1 MKLFGL
7 KTPLAILLLV
17 IMVGNAALAFE
28 QDSEPEIS
36 WWDKSKQVM
45 VAMWNSTTQAFAALI
60 QKSTS
65 IGASQHKD
73 AVFAQ
78 VWSEVTPT
86 LKEVLDLEQE
96 HETLP
101 DSAWVV
107 KDKKDNREEINEL
120 LDEAVA
126 ILSISST
133 DKTRERIRFLEK
145 QIREMKQTISQY
157 RQEQISAPVRS
168 AWIKTVDDYDAKI
181 KQLNEQINKNYE
193 DIAKLKTQFAQEL
206 AENGLF
212 ITEEQLE
219 VLLSSVVGDDI
230 IQSSI
235 VYDNVKQISQQL
247 MTLTINSGEDIEISQ
262 RYYGM
267 YTVLLKTLLHMQQ
280 TFINNID
287 VKYVPKINKIV
298 AEVQDTN
305 AITRN
310 LLRIEREKNRRRYL
324 TANLEAQNLTLQT
337 AALYK
342 RHLIGQRGKMVRA
355 MDKTA
360 SDLQIAQ
367 NTYKTVRLSG
377 ELVNLLRTSQK
388 SFDLLLNIQ
397 VPELLVFEN
406 KQMKQEFAILTQK
419 LTE

>member
-1 MKLFGL
+1 MSTFHF

-17 IMVGNAALAFE
+17 MMLGNPALAIE
-28 QDSEPEIS
+28 QDSELS
-36 WWDKSKQVM
+36 WWEKSKQLI
-45 VAMWNSTTQAFAALI
+45 VAMWNSTTQTLAALVK
-60 QKSTS
+60 QSSETAST
-65 IGASQHKD
+65 QEKD
-73 AVFAQ
+73 VLFAQ
-78 VWSEVTPT
+78 VWNDVTPT
-86 LKEVLDLEQE
+86 LEEVLQLEE
-96 HETLP
+96 ERETLP
-101 DSAWVV
+101 DSAWIMR
-107 KDKKDNREEINEL
+107 DKTDNLEDINEL

-126 ILSISST
+126 ILSISSS
-133 DKTRERIRFLEK
+133 DQTRQRIRLLERK
-145 QIREMKQTISQY
+145 IREMKQTISQY
-157 RQEQISAPVRS
+157 RQEQISAPVES
-168 AWIKTVDDYDAKI
+168 TWFKTVEDYEVKI
-181 KQLNEQINKNYE
+181 KQLNERIDKHYE
-193 DIAKLKTQFAQEL
+193 EIAKLKSQFAQEL
-206 AENGLF
+206 AENGLS
-212 ITEEQLE
+212 ISQEQLE

-230 IQSSI
+230 IQTSI

-287 VKYVPKINKIV
+287 GKYLPKINQIV
-298 AEVQDTN
+298 ADVQDTN

-310 LLRIEREKNRRRYL
+310 LLRGERDKNRRRHL
-324 TANLEAQNLTLQT
+324 AANLEAQKLTLKT

-342 RHLIGQRGKMVRA
+342 RHLIGQRGKMVKA
-355 MDKTA
+355 MDKTV

-406 KQMKQEFAILTQK
+406 KQMKQEFAILSQK
-419 LTE
+419 LAE